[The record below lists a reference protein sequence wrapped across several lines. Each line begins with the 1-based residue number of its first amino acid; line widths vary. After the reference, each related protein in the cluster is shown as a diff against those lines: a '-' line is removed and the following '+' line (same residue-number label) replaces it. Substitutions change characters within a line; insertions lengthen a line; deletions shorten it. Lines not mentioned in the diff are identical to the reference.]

1 MGTSTATEAKA
12 IFSDMAKAAY
22 TADLNSAS
30 AMRLAFQKAKAND
43 RKEWIV
49 KAIANPLPE
58 PLGDR
63 VTLLEMVEAELV
75 NYSIADVRRSIPSA
89 IDGLKPSTR
98 KMIHICLKRNVKDE
112 FKVAQLA
119 AAVAEGSAYHHGE
132 STTASNQAFFI
143 TLP

>member
-1 MGTSTATEAKA
+1 
-12 IFSDMAKAAY
+12 MAKATY
-22 TADLNSAS
+22 IADPGSAA

-58 PLGDR
+58 PLGER
-63 VTLLEMVEAELV
+63 VTLSEMVDAELV
-75 NYSIADVRRSIPSA
+75 NYSIADVKRSIPSA

-98 KMIHICLKRNVKDE
+98 KIIHVCLKRNVRDE

-119 AAVAEGSAYHHGE
+119 AAVAEGSAYHHGAYKVPFVLV
-132 STTASNQAFFI
+132 TQAYGLR
-143 TLP
+143 LPVRA

>member
-1 MGTSTATEAKA
+1 
-12 IFSDMAKAAY
+12 MASAAY
-22 TADLNSAS
+22 TADPGSAS
-30 AMRLAFQKAKAND
+30 AMRLAFQKARAND
-43 RKEWIV
+43 RKDWIV
-49 KAIANPLPE
+49 KAIAHPLPK

-63 VTLLEMVEAELV
+63 ITLSEMVDAELV

-98 KMIHICLKRNVKDE
+98 KIIHICLKRNVRDE

-132 STTASNQAFFI
+132 DSALGLQRLGRFCNASDSF
-143 TLP
+143 